1 MEGEVLIWFQDA
13 DDAGQFPTWDAFL
26 QSLLTRFGPTYDDP
40 MESLMRLRQVSSV
53 SDYTSQFEALS
64 NRLRGIS
71 ESNRL
76 SCFLSGLKDDIRLPV
91 RMLHPPNLVAAFG
104 LAKLQEEY
112 LLTSRRPLR
121 SSSSSYSFGR
131 HQSWGQSSSSPATSS
146 PSLPSTHVPLALPA
160 KSPSGLPIQR
170 ISPAQ
175 MKERRDRGLCY
186 YCDDKWLPGHKC
198 KSPRLYLMFG
208 LTLPMEEPSEDVFYD
223 TTDFIDSVPAFD
235 VVECKDPE
243 ISINAISG
251 SPGSKSM
258 RVLGVL
264 QSHPVS
270 ILIDSGSTHNFLDPS
285 MAARVNLSIISTS
298 LLHVKIAN
306 GDTIP
311 CFGRVSAVSFKV
323 QGHPIL
329 ADFYII
335 SLGGCDMVL
344 GVQWLQTLGPV
355 LWDFSL
361 MTMHYSC
368 DGVSTLLQRL
378 SSLELT
384 LEEGGHFLKP
394 AASANKGFLLKL
406 ISGSTDHPNPKYPL
420 ALQSLLHTYKS
431 AFAEPTALPPPRS
444 HDHKIPLTTSHP
456 VNVRAYR
463 YPYFQKLEIEKL
475 IQEMLLSGVIRP
487 SQSPFSAPVLLV
499 RKPDGS
505 WRLCVDYRALN
516 HVTVKDKFLI
526 PVIDELLD
534 ELQRAVVFSKL
545 DLRSGYHQIR
555 MHSDDIPKT
564 AFRTHEG
571 HYEFLVM
578 PFGLTNAPATFQGL
592 MNDIFKPYLR
602 RFVLV
607 FFDDILVYSSSMEN
621 HLLHL
626 QTVLQVLV

>member
-1 MEGEVLIWFQDA
+1 
-13 DDAGQFPTWDAFL
+13 
-26 QSLLTRFGPTYDDP
+26 
-40 MESLMRLRQVSSV
+40 MRLRQVSFV

-131 HQSWGQSSSSPATSS
+131 HQSWGQSSSSPATSG
-146 PSLPSTHVPLALPA
+146 PSLPSTQVPLALPA

-198 KSPRLYLMFG
+198 KSPRLYLMSG
-208 LTLPMEEPSEDVFYD
+208 LTLPMEEPYEDVFYD
-223 TTDFIDSVPAFD
+223 TTDSVDSVPAFD

-329 ADFYII
+329 VDFYII

-368 DGVSTLLQRL
+368 DGVSTLLQGL

-384 LEEGGHFLKP
+384 MEEGGHFLKP

-406 ISGSTDHPNPKYPL
+406 ISGSSDHPNPKYPP

-444 HDHKIPLTTSHP
+444 HDHKILLTTSHP

-463 YPYFQKLEIEKL
+463 YPYFQKSEIEKL
-475 IQEMLLSGVIRP
+475 SQEMLLSGVIRP

-516 HVTVKDKFLI
+516 HVTVKDKFPI
-526 PVIDELLD
+526 PVIDGLLD
-534 ELQRAVVFSKL
+534 ELQGAVVFSKL
-545 DLRSGYHQIR
+545 DLRLGYHQIR
-555 MHSDDIPKT
+555 MHSDDILKT

-592 MNDIFKPYLR
+592 MNDIFRPYLR

-626 QTVLQVLV
+626 QTVL